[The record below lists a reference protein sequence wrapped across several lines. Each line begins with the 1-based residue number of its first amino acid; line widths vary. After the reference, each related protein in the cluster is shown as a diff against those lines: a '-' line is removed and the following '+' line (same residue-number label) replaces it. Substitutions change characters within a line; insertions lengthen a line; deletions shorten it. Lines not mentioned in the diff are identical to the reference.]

1 MLQNPPKT
9 TPTEPTMDQQVE
21 HLVNKA
27 WAKLCSTADD
37 ARLMIAISGI
47 PGSGKT
53 GLATTMAHQINQIYA
68 SENPTSPTPIATAL
82 PMDGYHLTRAQ
93 LAQMPD
99 PIFAAARRGA
109 AFTFDGEKFL
119 SLVRALRT
127 PITPETGSVYAPSF
141 DHAIKDPVD
150 GDIAIPVECR
160 VLFFEGNYLSLDK
173 EPWRSAA
180 GLMDELWFVDV
191 DFEVA
196 RKRLVLRHVLA
207 GIAKDEAEADKRALE
222 NDLVNGREI
231 VDFRLPVQ
239 EVVLSIFDSGW
250 EK

>member
-1 MLQNPPKT
+1 
-9 TPTEPTMDQQVE
+9 MDQQIE
-21 HLVNKA
+21 HLVNKT

-37 ARLMIAISGI
+37 RRLMIAISGI

-53 GLATTMAHQINQIYA
+53 GLATMMAHRINKIYA
-68 SENPTSPTPIATAL
+68 SENPTSPTPIASSL

-93 LAQMPD
+93 LAEMPD
-99 PIFAAARRGA
+99 PALATARRGA

-127 PITPETGSVYAPSF
+127 PITGKTGSIYAPSF

-150 GDIAIPVECR
+150 DDIAIPANCR
-160 VLFFEGNYLSLDK
+160 VLFFEGNYLSLNK
-173 EPWRSAA
+173 EPWKTAA

-196 RKRLVLRHVLA
+196 RKRLVTRHVLA
-207 GIAKDEAEADKRALE
+207 GIAKDEAEADKRATE

-231 VDFRLPVQ
+231 VDCRLPVQ
-239 EVVLSIFDSGW
+239 EVVSSIFDSSW
-250 EK
+250 ER